1 MIHYFVSFCH
11 CFLKRNYVR
20 DCLRL
25 LVVSVPS
32 LAMWLVNHTVQS
44 ISALSQQV
52 RTKHNA
58 NQCGEIDG
66 VNWFMTEALLHA
78 LTAITKHIQR

>member
-1 MIHYFVSFCH
+1 M
-11 CFLKRNYVR
+11 R

-32 LAMWLVNHTVQS
+32 LALWLVNHTTQS
-44 ISALSQQV
+44 ISSLSHQV
-52 RTKHNA
+52 RTRNNA
-58 NQCGEIDG
+58 NQCGELGG
-66 VNWFMTEALLHA
+66 VHWFMTEALLHA